1 MSQAPGDPPP
11 RPSSAWIRYRRIKS
25 AIGWFLAGTALVAL
39 SVAMVQILLYV
50 FLQGFHSLAPKLFVE
65 NTVGVGGGLKNA
77 ILGTALL
84 SGSAV
89 ILSALIGVAA
99 GLYLS
104 EFGEGRLGTLTRFL
118 SDVLVGVPSIVL
130 GFVGYVTLTV
140 WLRWR
145 FSLAA
150 GAITLAVLMLPYIV
164 RSTELALRRVASGIR
179 ESAYALGCRDHQVV
193 FKVLLKAAAPGI
205 GTGILLALAI
215 SAGETAPLLYTAGWS
230 NYSWSGHLIHEPVA
244 YLTYVIWSFIG
255 EPFHSAHALAY
266 VAAFLITFM
275 ILLINLLAR
284 FLIAS
289 SPHSN
294 R

>member
-1 MSQAPGDPPP
+1 MSPASGDLPP
-11 RPSSAWIRYRRIKS
+11 RPSSGWIRYRRIKS
-25 AIGWFLAGTALVAL
+25 AIGWLLAGSALIAL
-39 SVAMVQILLYV
+39 AVAMIQILLYV
-50 FLQGFHSLAPKLFVE
+50 FLKGFHSLSPKIFVE
-65 NTVGVGGGLKNA
+65 STVGVGGGLKNA

-84 SGSAV
+84 SGSAM

-104 EFGEGRLGTLTRFL
+104 EFGEGRLGSLTRFL

-179 ESAYALGCRDHQVV
+179 ESAYALGCSDHQVV

>member
-1 MSQAPGDPPP
+1 MIAT
-11 RPSSAWIRYRRIKS
+11 RLWIRWRRFKS
-25 AIGWFLAGTALVAL
+25 ALGWTLSGAAFLALATA
-39 SVAMVQILLYV
+39 MIQILFYV
-50 FLQGFHSLAPKLFVE
+50 FVKGFKSLSFKLFTE
-65 NTVGVGGGLKNA
+65 NTIGVGGGLKNA
-77 ILGTALL
+77 ILGTLLL
-84 SGSAV
+84 SGTAM
-89 ILSALIGVAA
+89 LLAALIGVAA

-104 EFGEGRLGTLTRFL
+104 EYGEGRLGSFTRFL

-230 NYSWSGHLIHEPVA
+230 NYGWSGRFIHEPVA

-266 VAAFLITFM
+266 AAAFLITALILF
-275 ILLINLLAR
+275 INLVARLLI
-284 FLIAS
+284 S
-289 SPHSN
+289 TSPHAN

>member
-1 MSQAPGDPPP
+1 MIAT
-11 RPSSAWIRYRRIKS
+11 RFWIRWRRFKS
-25 AIGWFLAGTALVAL
+25 ALGWTLSGAAFLALA
-39 SVAMVQILLYV
+39 VAMLQILFYV
-50 FLQGFHSLAPKLFVE
+50 FAKGFTSLSLKLFTE

-77 ILGTALL
+77 ILGTLLL
-84 SGSAV
+84 SGVAM
-89 ILSALIGVAA
+89 ILSALVGIAA

-104 EFGEGRLGTLTRFL
+104 EYGEGRLGSITRFL

-164 RSTELALRRVASGIR
+164 RSTELALRRIASGIR

-230 NYSWSGHLIHEPVA
+230 NYSWSGRLIHEPVA

-266 VAAFLITFM
+266 AAAFLITAL
-275 ILLINLLAR
+275 ILLINLVAR
-284 FLIAS
+284 LLIAM
-289 SPHSN
+289 SPHGN

>member
-1 MSQAPGDPPP
+1 MIAT
-11 RPSSAWIRYRRIKS
+11 RFWIRWRRFKS
-25 AIGWFLAGTALVAL
+25 ALGWTLSGAAFLALA
-39 SVAMVQILLYV
+39 VAMLQILFYV
-50 FLQGFHSLAPKLFVE
+50 FAKGFTSLSLKLFTE

-77 ILGTALL
+77 ILGTLLL
-84 SGSAV
+84 SGVAM
-89 ILSALIGVAA
+89 ILSALVGIAA

-104 EFGEGRLGTLTRFL
+104 EYGEGRLGSITRFL

-164 RSTELALRRVASGIR
+164 RSTELALRRIASGIR

-230 NYSWSGHLIHEPVA
+230 NYGWSGRLIHEPVA

-266 VAAFLITFM
+266 AAAFLITAL
-275 ILLINLLAR
+275 ILLINLVAR
-284 FLIAS
+284 LLIAM
-289 SPHSN
+289 SPHGN

>member
-1 MSQAPGDPPP
+1 MIATRS
-11 RPSSAWIRYRRIKS
+11 WIRWRRFKS
-25 AIGWFLAGTALVAL
+25 ALGWTLSGAAFLALA
-39 SVAMVQILLYV
+39 VAMIQILFYV
-50 FLQGFHSLAPKLFVE
+50 FAKGFKSLSFKLFAE
-65 NTVGVGGGLKNA
+65 NTIGVGGGLKNA
-77 ILGTALL
+77 ILGTLLL
-84 SGSAV
+84 SGTAM
-89 ILSALIGVAA
+89 ILAALVGVAA

-104 EFGEGRLGTLTRFL
+104 EYGEGRMASLTRFL

-140 WLRWR
+140 WLKWR

-230 NYSWSGHLIHEPVA
+230 NYGWSGRLIHEPVA

-266 VAAFLITFM
+266 AAAFLITAL
-275 ILLINLLAR
+275 ILLINLIAR
-284 FLIAS
+284 LLIAT
-289 SPHSN
+289 SPHGN

>member
-1 MSQAPGDPPP
+1 MIAT
-11 RPSSAWIRYRRIKS
+11 RFWIRWRRFKS
-25 AIGWFLAGTALVAL
+25 ALGWTLSGAAFLALA
-39 SVAMVQILLYV
+39 VAMIQILFYV
-50 FLQGFHSLAPKLFVE
+50 FAKGFKSLTFKLFTE
-65 NTVGVGGGLKNA
+65 NTIGVGGGLKNA
-77 ILGTALL
+77 ILGTLLL
-84 SGSAV
+84 SGTAM
-89 ILSALIGVAA
+89 ILAALVGVAA

-104 EFGEGRLGTLTRFL
+104 EYGEGRMGSLTRFL

-230 NYSWSGHLIHEPVA
+230 NYGWSGRLIHEPVA

-266 VAAFLITFM
+266 AAAFLITAL
-275 ILLINLLAR
+275 ILLINLIAR
-284 FLIAS
+284 LLIAT
-289 SPHSN
+289 SPHGN